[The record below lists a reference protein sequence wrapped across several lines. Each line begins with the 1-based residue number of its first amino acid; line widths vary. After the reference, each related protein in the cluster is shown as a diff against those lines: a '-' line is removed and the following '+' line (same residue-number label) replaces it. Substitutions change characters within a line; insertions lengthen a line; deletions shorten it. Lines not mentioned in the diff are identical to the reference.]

1 MAIEFECDRCGQ
13 DLKVPDD
20 WGGRRVR
27 CKGCN
32 RVLTVPDPL
41 VTQLDSSFDFEALHQ
56 DQDAEEEQL
65 VTEFSPIPRASR
77 RSREAKEDKFEVTCP
92 HCKKVIR
99 VQDPY
104 IEVLCSSCWKPVPP
118 LKKGEEL
125 TTSGPRKDDTGAYYD
140 ELMGVFSYPMG
151 AIGSISLGMAVAGG
165 AIALPISVIL
175 MFVMGVALNPIAERA
190 DISWVPW
197 VLAGMFVV
205 EGFYFAGMGYSAMLD
220 SAGNTVAQNDKP
232 PEVPWNLTTIGSG
245 IVGYLTLVIVY
256 GLAFVGLNYLLSGG
270 KFVVP
275 TSLEQATKL
284 ISPVS
289 LLALAILTFTVP
301 MAIVGLSLMPGLG
314 GLSPGR
320 IMRSIAATAVHY
332 VFLFLAVCFVLAIYI
347 GITSNVVAWAIEAL
361 MTVLRKGIEEGL
373 GELAMGL
380 LAWMALVGTGLYL
393 ALMMGRLHGLFA
405 RTFRARLAFT

>member
-1 MAIEFECDRCGQ
+1 M
-13 DLKVPDD
+13 
-20 WGGRRVR
+20 
-27 CKGCN
+27 
-32 RVLTVPDPL
+32 
-41 VTQLDSSFDFEALHQ
+41 
-56 DQDAEEEQL
+56 
-65 VTEFSPIPRASR
+65 
-77 RSREAKEDKFEVTCP
+77 
-92 HCKKVIR
+92 
-99 VQDPY
+99 
-104 IEVLCSSCWKPVPP
+104 
-118 LKKGEEL
+118 
-125 TTSGPRKDDTGAYYD
+125 
-140 ELMGVFSYPMG
+140 
-151 AIGSISLGMAVAGG
+151 
-165 AIALPISVIL
+165 
-175 MFVMGVALNPIAERA
+175 
-190 DISWVPW
+190 
-197 VLAGMFVV
+197 
-205 EGFYFAGMGYSAMLD
+205 
-220 SAGNTVAQNDKP
+220 
-232 PEVPWNLTTIGSG
+232 PWNLTTIGSG